1 MFYKCQSNPSRLK
14 NYKLP
19 NFLENK
25 KSQERLHKAELEKK
39 VKSFAW
45 MNKSEKHMTEEWLQ
59 DLINLWDLNSLFKNY
74 ILQTELKKEDARQ
87 NLSEFYLQGTQYR
100 MLRKK
105 KMRKYL
111 SEFKTEF
118 LVFVYFPITRPLHSG
133 TNLGHI

>member
-1 MFYKCQSNPSRLK
+1 
-14 NYKLP
+14 
-19 NFLENK
+19 
-25 KSQERLHKAELEKK
+25 
-39 VKSFAW
+39 
-45 MNKSEKHMTEEWLQ
+45 MTEEWLQ